1 MDILGDKIACI
12 LHWLVDGKK
21 KLKVMPKIKRLKYV
35 LIFINYFNN
44 DIKVFFFAKLHVVRI
59 YMLLEFSHDICHK
72 RC

>member
-44 DIKVFFFAKLHVVRI
+44 DIKVFFFLLN
-59 YMLLEFSHDICHK
+59 YM
-72 RC
+72 